1 MAIGYSVKLPL
12 RYSYDDG
19 VYALN
24 KTLNATVQQNLKNL
38 LLTNPGEKIMDLS
51 FGVGLRNYIHEQL
64 TPLTKDRI
72 RNNILEQVKRYMPFL
87 TVESLNILSK
97 DETSNTGETYLND
110 ESLSIKIEYSF
121 AGSSNRQVLNIPIR

>member
-38 LLTNPGEKIMDLS
+38 LLTNPGEKVMDLS
-51 FGVGLRNYIHEQL
+51 FGVGLRNYLHEQL

-72 RNNILEQVKRYMPFL
+72 RNNIIEQVKRYMPFITIENL
-87 TVESLNILSK
+87 KILSK
-97 DETSNTGETYLND
+97 EETSDPGEIYLND
-110 ESLSIKIEYSF
+110 ESLTVKIEYSF
-121 AGSSNRQVLNIPIR
+121 AGSNNRQILNIPIR